1 LNDHPTWALLPKKK
15 GRTIVLLHGG
25 LSSSASLLRVLGPR
39 LSKSFE
45 LAAFDRRGHGRTA
58 DTEEPF
64 SYGSMADE
72 TIAFLQ
78 LLQRRVY
85 LLGHSDGANVALL
98 VALRR
103 PDLVQRMVM
112 VGGNYHHEGLVAMD
126 DFTPAS
132 TGFPEFAQQF
142 GERSP
147 DGAQHAGTVVSKSLT
162 LVREQP
168 TLRVHELRSMSVPVL
183 IISGDDDVV
192 TLDHTVSMY
201 EAFPEAQ
208 LAILPGTSH
217 AVLKEKTKVCV
228 RYIKEFF
235 LGPIPPSSLNPIRR
249 TAHDSKE

>member
-1 LNDHPTWALLPKKK
+1 MNDHPTWALLPKKK